1 MKKRRWAAL
10 VLCLLLVFRIA
21 APSADAAD
29 DVYFVAVRNEVLP
42 LSDETMPFWSGGY
55 LYIAASIFSGTV
67 GKDLG
72 VRCRNVESEQVV
84 ILYSDGSRYLMFKA
98 GDGYTVDSDGNIFHP
113 GAIQRGG
120 TVYVPAYLVA
130 KYFDLLY
137 SVMDVENGQLVWIRQ
152 PSFSMTDKQFAN
164 AAEYPCAI
172 RYSEYIK
179 KKKDPEPSEP
189 ATPDT
194 SGTEIDG
201 KSVYLCVEAGDDTA
215 SLLDALDY
223 YEAQA
228 AFFCTPE
235 FLEKQGSLLRR
246 MTATG
251 QSIGLLVDAADPAR
265 TVEEQLEAGNQA
277 LERATCGGTR
287 LAMIRNGKEE
297 DLQTAR
303 AAGYCCVEPSLD
315 RSAYELKTTANAQNL
330 LQKVSA
336 FRGNVSVWLGDSA
349 SGAGL
354 RVFLYAIEDAD
365 GRCLALTE
373 TS

>member
-10 VLCLLLVFRIA
+10 ALCLLLVFQLA
-21 APSADAAD
+21 APPAGAAD
-29 DVYFVAVRNEVLP
+29 NVYFVAVRNEVLP

-55 LYIAASIFSGTV
+55 LYIAASTFSGTA
-67 GKDLG
+67 GKGLG
-72 VRCRNVESEQVV
+72 VGYRYVESEQVV
-84 ILYSDGSRYLMFKA
+84 FLYSDGHHFLMFQVGEGSA
-98 GDGYTVDSDGNIFHP
+98 VDSDGNVSYP
-113 GAIQRGG
+113 GALQRNG

-130 KYFDLLY
+130 KYFDLMY
-137 SVMDVENGQLVWIRQ
+137 SVLDVENGHLVWIRQ
-152 PSFSMTDKQFAN
+152 PSFNMTDKQFAN

-172 RYSEYIK
+172 SYAEYIK
-179 KKKDPEPSEP
+179 KKKPPQAEEPEAEGP
-189 ATPDT
+189 T
-194 SGTEIDG
+194 GTEIDG

-215 SLLDALDY
+215 ALLDALDY

-235 FLEKQGSLLRR
+235 FLDSQGSLLRR

-251 QSIGLLVDAADPAR
+251 NSIGILVDAADETR
-265 TVEEQLEAGNQA
+265 TVGEQLASGNRA

-287 LAMIRNGKEE
+287 LAMLRGGKEE
-297 DLQTAR
+297 DVQTAR
-303 AAGYCCVEPSLD
+303 AAGYRCVEPSLD
-315 RSAYELKTTANAQNL
+315 RSAYELKTASNAKSL
-330 LQKVSA
+330 LQRVSA
-336 FRGNVSVWLGDSA
+336 FRGNVSVWLGESA

-354 RVFLYAIEDAD
+354 RAFLNAIRDAD